1 MDFGARLKK
10 IRCNTGLSVR
20 ALAERVGVSPSF
32 IYQLEKNET
41 SPSFS
46 TLRRIAAVLSTSVSV
61 LTEDELPEQWVVVRA
76 GQRRR
81 IVTDDA
87 GACIGLLAFLGSR
100 EKRMQPAVLQLEPG
114 ATCSDLVFE
123 HERDDLFY
131 VLEGEL
137 EFEVN
142 GQHYRLESGDSAY
155 FAFTNPT
162 TVRNTGSTTA
172 KALWVVSPPP
182 AGRN

>member
-46 TLRRIAAVLSTSVSV
+46 TLRRIAAVLSTSVSM
-61 LTEDELPEQWVVVRA
+61 LTEDELPEEWVVVRA

-87 GACIGLLAFLGSR
+87 GTCIGLLAFLGSR
-100 EKRMQPAVLQLEPG
+100 EKRMQPAVIQLDPG
-114 ATCSDLVFE
+114 AICTDLVFE

-131 VLEGEL
+131 MLEGEL
-137 EFEVN
+137 DFECN
-142 GQHYRLESGDSAY
+142 GQRYHLEAGDAAY

-162 TVRNTGSTTA
+162 VVRNAGRTAA

-182 AGRN
+182 LGRS

>member
-10 IRCNTGLSVR
+10 IRSNSGISVR

-41 SPSFS
+41 APSFS
-46 TLRRIAAVLSTSVSV
+46 TLRKIAAVLSTSVSV
-61 LTEDELPEQWVVVRA
+61 LTEDELPEEWVVVRA

-87 GACIGLLAFLGSR
+87 GTYIGLLAFLGSR
-100 EKRMQPAVLQLEPG
+100 EKRMQPAVVQIEPG
-114 ATCSDLVFE
+114 ATCTDLVYE
-123 HERDDLFY
+123 SDRDDLFY
-131 VLEGEL
+131 MLEGVLEFG
-137 EFEVN
+137 F
-142 GQHYRLESGDSAY
+142 GSQSCRLEAGDAAY

-162 TVRNTGSTTA
+162 SIHNPGTTTA
-172 KALWVVSPPP
+172 RALWVVSPPP
-182 AGRN
+182 AGRS